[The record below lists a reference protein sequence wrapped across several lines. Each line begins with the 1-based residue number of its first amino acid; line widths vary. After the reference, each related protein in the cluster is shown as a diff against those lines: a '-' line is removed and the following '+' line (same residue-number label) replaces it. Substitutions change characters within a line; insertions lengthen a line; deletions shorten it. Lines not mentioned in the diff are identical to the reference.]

1 MPLFT
6 LKTLI
11 ADCAA
16 KTWKTR
22 RMPKGI
28 PQRERVQIYEEIWMA
43 LNLWLRSSMELGK
56 GGHIP
61 NFGTFCWELDIED
74 LGRRKKIKKMTPTF
88 VLDDV
93 MKREFSAKPWRR
105 PLMHRT
111 LTKHL
116 EMNFTELA
124 IRWSTML
131 TKDLVFQGLRDMLA
145 RLRQIIKQGHT
156 VKVRFGVGKLLVKE
170 RRVYFSFDSELRVNK
185 FKKLKD
191 FQTLPNSMTI
201 AADEEIAQLLNVPS
215 DAGSSFPS
223 SRRSTPRGG
232 RLAPLN
238 KSTSA
243 PLLLPPALCGGGNG
257 NVGDPTVPKLDM
269 STMSV
274 PEQQE
279 REDEEA
285 AGVTLPGALT
295 FRSDMVGTS
304 ARPSVSPDD
313 DNDERDVT
321 AFNAD
326 RSCVFAVSEK
336 YRGGANPDRL
346 DRKAM
351 RASLQLAYERH
362 LIDVE
367 EEIASEETEAD
378 HWRRQL
384 WERELHY
391 RKDAERKANDL
402 EELDKY
408 LVKQIVVQKKREKED
423 YLENT
428 GKLQKGKAYPD
439 FRRFKRLARTYGV
452 YKDAEGRYV
461 QATTLPE
468 GERMMLTSRT
478 EDELEE
484 GGGQPGDETERAREE
499 DAIRLGTVLREQIE
513 LRMSEMNDKRRG
525 ELEEGRNF
533 IEQIKWDSQRML
545 TLQEDEKMRV
555 AREMKEAW
563 DRDIHVRNV
572 LKMRKKMLKRGGFVF
587 TSKPPTPSTLL
598 EGAKLASDE
607 AYERRA
613 AGKDGSAP
621 PPRHST
627 KKGRKSSSRRRSGGG
642 GSSSRRSEGKMVKV
656 NLTGTQTVMMQE
668 EEKEEDVS
676 VGYDMR
682 TAR

>member
-11 ADCAA
+11 TDCAV

-61 NFGTFCWELDIED
+61 NFGTFCWELEIED

-131 TKDLVFQGLRDMLA
+131 TKDLVFQGLRDMLS
-145 RLRQIIKQGHT
+145 RLRQVIKQGHT
-156 VKVRFGVGKLLVKE
+156 VKIRFGVGKLLVKE
-170 RRVYFSFDSELRVNK
+170 RRVYFAFDPELRVNK

-215 DAGSSFPS
+215 DAGSSFS
-223 SRRSTPRGG
+223 NSRRSTPRGG

-238 KSTSA
+238 KSASA
-243 PLLLPPALCGGGNG
+243 PSKLPPSSLREEGGGG
-257 NVGDPTVPKLDM
+257 GGGDHQTVPKLDM
-269 STMSV
+269 STVRV

-279 REDEEA
+279 EEEQ
-285 AGVTLPGALT
+285 GVTLPGALT

-304 ARPSVSPDD
+304 ARVD
-313 DNDERDVT
+313 DERDVT

-351 RASLQLAYERH
+351 RHALQLAYERH

-367 EEIASEETEAD
+367 ENIAVEETAAD

-384 WERELHY
+384 WERELDY
-391 RKDAERKANDL
+391 RKDAEKKAKDL
-402 EELDKY
+402 EELDEF
-408 LVKQIVVQKKREKED
+408 LVDQIVVQKKREEED
-423 YLENT
+423 YLDNT
-428 GKLQKGKAYPD
+428 GKLEKGKAYPD
-439 FRRFKRLARTYGV
+439 FRRLKKLARTYGV
-452 YKDAEGRYV
+452 YKDKEGRYV
-461 QATTLPE
+461 QATTLPD
-468 GERMMLTSRT
+468 GERMVLTSRS
-478 EDELEE
+478 EDDQE
-484 GGGQPGDETERAREE
+484 GGGDETERAREE
-499 DAIRLGTVLREQIE
+499 DAVLLGTMLRDQIE
-513 LRMSEMNDKRRG
+513 RRMSEMSKARRG

-533 IEQIKWDSQRML
+533 IEQIKWDSKRML
-545 TLQEDEKMRV
+545 TLQEDEKVRV
-555 AREMKEAW
+555 ASEMKEAW

-587 TSKPPTPSTLL
+587 TSKPPTPNTLP
-598 EGAKLASDE
+598 EGGGRLASDE

-613 AGKDGSAP
+613 SGKDGSAP
-621 PPRHST
+621 RHLRR
-627 KKGRKSSSRRRSGGG
+627 KKSSKGRSGGS
-642 GSSSRRSEGKMVKV
+642 GSGTARSRGGKMVLV
-656 NLTGTQTVMMQE
+656 NLTGTQSVMVPE
-668 EEKEEDVS
+668 EEDVS